1 MIEQNPDHAKHSK
14 IGQCMAY
21 TLLLRGFRIC
31 TLMVSGLEIRMNR
44 IMNQGRMLC
53 IPMDHGISNG
63 PIPGLEDPHGAIA
76 KCANHGLTSVIINK
90 GVLKSMPKPTRIG
103 ILVHFSSSTSLSS
116 QPNRKVLTG
125 TVEEA
130 VRLGA
135 DGVSLHINI
144 GGSDDAEMLSHLGEI
159 SDECHMWNMP
169 LLAMM
174 YPRGENVKNPHDPQT
189 VAHVARIGAECGAD
203 IVKTVYTGDVESFS
217 KIVKS
222 TPVPIV
228 VAGGPKTK
236 TDEDLLKMTY
246 DVMQAGA
253 KGVTYGRNIFAHKNP
268 GAISSALAD
277 IIFRNGTVA
286 EAKKRLK

>member
-1 MIEQNPDHAKHSK
+1 
-14 IGQCMAY
+14 
-21 TLLLRGFRIC
+21 
-31 TLMVSGLEIRMNR
+31 MVSGLEIRMNR

-63 PIPGLEDPHGAIA
+63 PIPGLEDPHKAIA

-217 KIVKS
+217 KIVKGAYPS
-222 TPVPIV
+222 TLLIIV
-228 VAGGPKTK
+228 CMPDSVK
-236 TDEDLLKMTY
+236 LWSY
-246 DVMQAGA
+246 
-253 KGVTYGRNIFAHKNP
+253 
-268 GAISSALAD
+268 S
-277 IIFRNGTVA
+277 
-286 EAKKRLK
+286 